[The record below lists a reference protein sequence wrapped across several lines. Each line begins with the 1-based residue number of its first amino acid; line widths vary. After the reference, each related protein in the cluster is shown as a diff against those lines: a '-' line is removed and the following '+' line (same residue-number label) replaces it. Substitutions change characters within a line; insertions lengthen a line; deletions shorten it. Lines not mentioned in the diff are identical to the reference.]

1 MSDKDI
7 FEYNGKALAD
17 DVKHSLEIILTDDL
31 CAFFAIAYTCRAL
44 GDDRVDLVP
53 TMYEM
58 SGRLTI
64 QERLRVAEAISNLAK
79 SIRRSALSSENRKE
93 DDDG

>member
-7 FEYNGKALAD
+7 FEYGGKALVE
-17 DVKHSLEIILTDDL
+17 DVKHNLEIILTDDL
-31 CAFFAIAYTCRAL
+31 CAFFAIAYTCRPL
-44 GDDRVDLVP
+44 GDDYVDLVP
-53 TMYEM
+53 TIYEM

-79 SIRRSALSSENRKE
+79 SIRRHALGN
-93 DDDG
+93 DDE